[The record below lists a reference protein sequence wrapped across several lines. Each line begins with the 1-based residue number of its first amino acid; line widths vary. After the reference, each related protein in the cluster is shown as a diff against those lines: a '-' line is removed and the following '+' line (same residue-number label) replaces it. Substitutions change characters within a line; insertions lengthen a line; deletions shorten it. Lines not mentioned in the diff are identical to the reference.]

1 MVSHLQ
7 NGGAYNMPAH
17 AGGMGNGFVG
27 RPAMGRGGGGEKRTR
42 TPKRPKDD
50 IPFDDIGSRE
60 YDQIEQLDAEVNA
73 YRDEHQIKT
82 SGGCLPPWMSYNQA
96 PLPPQIRADFQ
107 KAGYV
112 QPSVIQAVAWP
123 NALGGRDVVGV
134 AKTGSGKT
142 LGFLVPSFLRI
153 LKKPRADLR
162 QGPVTLVLAPTRE
175 LALQIREEVVKFGT
189 SSQIS
194 STCVFGGS
202 PKGPQ
207 LGALRAGV
215 HILIATPG
223 RLNDFLDMNSVS
235 LRQVNYLVFDEAD
248 RMLDMGFEPQIRKIL
263 SFCPRDRQTLFF
275 TATWPREVRRLA
287 SEFLHDPVLIY
298 IGDTETLQA
307 NKDVE
312 QVVHVVHDQRQKDQL
327 METLLK
333 QLGRDALTLIFC
345 GTKRMCDQLER
356 TLSRHVQCAAIHG
369 DKDQS
374 QRTNVLAQFKSG
386 RVPVMIATDVAA
398 RGLDVKGVACVI
410 NYDFPQ
416 NVEDY
421 VHRIG
426 RTGRAG
432 AKGLAH
438 TYMTPKDG
446 RKAIDVIK
454 LMEGAGQEVPPAL
467 RQLAAS
473 GGGRY
478 DGSSTMRF
486 SSNGG
491 GRGPSRPHSRS
502 RSRPRRDSRR
512 RSRSRSR
519 SGRRYSR
526 SRSPRRRRSR
536 SDSRSYSRERSYSNS
551 RSRTPPRKR
560 FRERSRSPRESP
572 PQGALSDRWRAPET
586 PDA

>member
-1 MVSHLQ
+1 MPQ
-7 NGGAYNMPAH
+7 NGASQYGMHQMGGANPMANGLGSRSLGRN
-17 AGGMGNGFVG
+17 GG
-27 RPAMGRGGGGEKRTR
+27 GGGGGSNGGEKRGR
-42 TPKRPKDD
+42 PPKRKDD

-60 YDQIEQLDAEVNA
+60 YDEVEKLDAEVNA

-82 SGGCLPPWMSYNQA
+82 SGGCLPPWMAYNQA

-142 LGFLVPSFLRI
+142 LGFLIPSFLRI

-207 LGALRAGV
+207 LSALRSGV

-223 RLNDFLDMNSVS
+223 RLNDFLEMNSVN

-263 SFCPRDRQTLFF
+263 SFCPRERQTLFF

-287 SEFLHDPVLIY
+287 SEFLHDPVVIY
-298 IGDTETLQA
+298 VGDTENLQA

-312 QVVHVVHDQRQKDQL
+312 QVVHVVQDQRQKDQL
-327 METLLK
+327 MEALLK

-356 TLSRHVQCAAIHG
+356 SLGRHVQCAAIHG

-374 QRTNVLAQFKSG
+374 QRTNVLNQFKSG
-386 RVPVMIATDVAA
+386 RTPVMIATDVAA
-398 RGLDVKGVACVI
+398 RGLDVKGVACVV

-416 NVEDY
+416 SVEDY

-438 TYMTPKDG
+438 TYMTSKDA
-446 RKAIDVIK
+446 RKAHEVIK
-454 LMEGAGQEVPPAL
+454 LMEGAGQAVPPAL

-478 DGSSTMRF
+478 EGGSSMRF
-486 SSNGG
+486 SNGG
-491 GRGPSRPHSRS
+491 GRGAGGPG
-502 RSRPRRDSRR
+502 RPR
-512 RSRSRSR
+512 
-519 SGRRYSR
+519 SR
-526 SRSPRRRRSR
+526 SRSPRRREPARPFLEVGVEVEVAAADLIVVVGDAVEAIPAR
-536 SDSRSYSRERSYSNS
+536 IL
-551 RSRTPPRKR
+551 
-560 FRERSRSPRESP
+560 ESGLILVKDQILVLVP
-572 PQGALSDRWRAPET
+572 LLVKGFESALDLLAVKM
-586 PDA
+586 AQ